1 MVVFELRRGSVAA
14 RLFFVAGGGFVKGT
28 LAAGIGEIAFE
39 RKAGRIGGNE
49 TRISGMS
56 FGAGAVCAGGE
67 LGAESVAVFVG
78 HRRRA
83 RHGGDGECFEEEN
96 EVY

>member
-28 LAAGIGEIAFE
+28 LAAGMGEIAFE
-39 RKAGRIGGNE
+39 KKAGRIGGNE

-67 LGAESVAVFVG
+67 LGDEPIAVFVWNG
-78 HRRRA
+78 WRSGN
-83 RHGGDGECFEEEN
+83 GGDGEFGEEEN